1 MDGILIVNKPAGFTS
16 HDVVAR
22 VRRISGERSVGH
34 LGTLDPL
41 ATGVLPLVLG
51 SFTRLAQFYNDA
63 DKRYEGVIRFGWA
76 TDTYDAE
83 GDPAGPAQP
92 VNLTLE
98 QVREA
103 AAKFVGLQ
111 QQLPPPFSAKKISGV
126 PAYKLARKGQEV
138 ELKPKEVDIKECEIT
153 TWDGESVGFKS
164 WVSSGTYLRTLA
176 HDLGKALGA
185 GAHLAALTRTAVRE
199 FTLEDAHTLEDL
211 ERASAEGKLDE
222 LFIHPRLVLPEFP
235 AVTAP
240 TQAVARLRNGGAVNL
255 PEFSKALTVRVFAS
269 QRELLAIARR
279 VAGTLFQPKI
289 VLRSG

>member
-1 MDGILIVNKPAGFTS
+1 VDGVLIINKPAGFTS

-22 VRRISGERSVGH
+22 VRRITGEKSVGH

-83 GDPAGPAQP
+83 GDAAGPAQP
-92 VNLTLE
+92 VSLTLE
-98 QVREA
+98 QVRA
-103 AAKFVGLQ
+103 AATRFTGRQ
-111 QQLPPPFSAKKISGV
+111 QQLPPPFSAKKVSGV
-126 PAYKLARKGQEV
+126 PAYRLARRGQEV
-138 ELKPKEVDIKECEIT
+138 ELKPKEVEIKEFEISS
-153 TWDGESVGFKS
+153 WDAERAGFKS
-164 WVSSGTYLRTLA
+164 WVSSGTYLRSLA
-176 HDLGKALGA
+176 HDLGKELGC

-199 FTLEDAHTLEDL
+199 FTLDEAHYLQELEK
-211 ERASAEGKLDE
+211 AAAEGKCDE
-222 LFIHPRLVLPEFP
+222 LFLHPRLVLPEFP

-240 TQAVARLRNGGAVNL
+240 TEAVARLKNGGAVNL
-255 PEFSKALTVRVFAS
+255 PEFSKALTVRVFAN

-289 VLRSG
+289 VLRAS